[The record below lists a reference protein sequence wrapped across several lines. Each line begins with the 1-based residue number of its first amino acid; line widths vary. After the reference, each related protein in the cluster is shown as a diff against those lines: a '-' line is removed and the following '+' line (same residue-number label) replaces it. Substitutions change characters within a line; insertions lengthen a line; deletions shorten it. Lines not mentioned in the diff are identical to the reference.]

1 MTDLYYVQIAREERC
16 QREARNRAKKQMD
29 KLAQDCRNSQRKT
42 EHRLIQHSLE
52 WLINVFDN
60 EISGWREAN
69 KNGKPTKDAETC
81 KALSKLTKEN
91 LHLFIAEALS
101 DCIDFSMGRKTRC
114 NLSMKIGARLS
125 HMFLLQELQTN
136 HTKEYKKAIKRMRQ
150 KGEERKR
157 IDTLSFISKVAGVD
171 QSLKTK
177 TFEGNV
183 GLRVMLIIKNE
194 TKYFYEEMVQAGKK
208 TEYYLRINDK
218 VAEWIADGIKH
229 QLDIAYYNTP
239 MIVPPTNWGNGL
251 VIGGGY
257 LSTAQLPIPFVK
269 VATRSYLES
278 LDEINDPRLAT
289 VFNAVNY
296 AQDTGWRIN
305 KRIMNLIQ
313 YALDAGISIG
323 SLPELVAHTETPKPR
338 YSDEAAEILKKW
350 HEAKTKNGAFNN
362 REVWIATLSKS
373 QQRWVNDHLEWRKRE
388 ELRHKNNHSHAAEW
402 MDVARNLATAKE
414 LSAYSSCY
422 MPHQVD
428 FRGRVYAVTQGGI
441 NPQGPDYIK
450 AMLQFD
456 VGMELGDRGW
466 YWLRWH
472 TANVWGEDKAAHA
485 DRVKWTDAN
494 IEMIRMVASD
504 PLQYREWEGADK
516 PFQFL
521 ACCFEID
528 EALKTEGG
536 PTKYESRMPIALDG
550 SCSGLQ
556 HLGMATRCETT
567 GRAVN
572 LLAGDKPSDIYQI
585 VADKVADYL
594 DQVVSGELPVKKEG
608 WQEQAAKWISW
619 SAAWKNG
626 KLSRSITKRSV
637 MTYPYG
643 SAEYGFGD
651 QLLDDI
657 LNPAYGEAQKK
668 AYTLGIKIEDV
679 IPWTDEAELN
689 TAARFLARLIYKAV
703 VETVVVPAQ
712 VMEELKKLAS
722 LINKAGTDVWW
733 TTPLGFRVEQRYRDE
748 KTGRL
753 DSVVKGLS
761 FYDPT
766 HGEGKKDGEGK
777 KAPRMQVSF
786 KYKTDKLDKNK
797 QRDAIAPNVVH
808 SLDATHLMMT
818 VCACMKEGIKHFAL
832 IHDSFGTHAANTDQM
847 FRIVRE
853 QMVELYKADP
863 LGRIIDDLKG
873 QIKKGDLKNLPTPH
887 SKGQLNIEEILES
900 QYAFA

>member
-16 QREARNRAKKQMD
+16 QREARSRLQKQME
-29 KLAQDCRNSQRKT
+29 KMAQDGRHSQRPP
-42 EHRLIQHSLE
+42 EHHLIQHSLD
-52 WLINVFDN
+52 LIFN
-60 EISGWREAN
+60 EVEKRISYWRDASRE
-69 KNGKPTKDAETC
+69 GKPSKDADTYS
-81 KALSKLTKEN
+81 KLSKLTKEN
-91 LHLFIAEALS
+91 LHLFLAEALS
-101 DCIDFSMGRKTRC
+101 DCIDFSMARKTRC
-114 NLSMKIGARLS
+114 NLMMKIGTRLS
-125 HMFLLQELQTN
+125 HVLLLQELQVN
-136 HTKEYKKAIKRMRQ
+136 HAKEYKKAIKRMRQ

-157 IDTLSFISKVAGVD
+157 IDTLSFISKIAGVD
-171 QSLKTK
+171 QSLETK
-177 TFEGNV
+177 QLEGNV
-183 GLRVMLIIKNE
+183 GLRVMTLIKE
-194 TKYFYEEMVQAGKK
+194 VTKYFYEEKIDVKHNK
-208 TEYYLRINDK
+208 TEVFMRINNTVD
-218 VAEWIADGIKH
+218 AWIADGIKH

-278 LDEINDPRLAT
+278 LDERKDPRLAT
-289 VFNAVNY
+289 VFDAVNY

-305 KRIMNLIQ
+305 KRIMNIIK

-323 SLPELVAHTETPKPR
+323 SLPELLAHTKTPKPR

-350 HEAKTKNGAFNN
+350 HEAKKNNEAFKN
-362 REVWIATLSKS
+362 REVWIATLLKS
-373 QQRWVNDHLEWRKRE
+373 QRRWVNGHLEWRQRE
-388 ELRHKNNHSHAAEW
+388 ELRHKNNHAYAAEW
-402 MDVARNLATAKE
+402 MEVSRNLATAKE
-414 LSAYSSCY
+414 LSVYPSCY

-456 VGMELGDRGW
+456 VGMELGERGW

-472 TANVWGEDKAAHA
+472 TANVWGEDKAAHE
-485 DRVKWTDAN
+485 DRVKWTDEHLA
-494 IEMIRMVASD
+494 MIRMVASD
-504 PLQYREWEGADK
+504 PLQYRNWEHADK

-521 ACCFEID
+521 ACCFEIY
-528 EALKTEGG
+528 EAMQTEGG
-536 PTKYESRMPIALDG
+536 PVKFQSRMPIALDG

-585 VADKVADYL
+585 VADKVAVDL
-594 DQVVSGELPVKKEG
+594 EKIVLEKNDRKKDELQV
-608 WQEQAAKWISW
+608 QAAKWISW

-626 KLSRSITKRSV
+626 RLSRSITKRSV

-643 SAEYGFGD
+643 SAEYGFGK
-651 QLLDDI
+651 QLLADI
-657 LNPAYGEAQKK
+657 LEPAYEEAQKN
-668 AYTLGIKIEDV
+668 AYTLGKAVKDV
-679 IPWTDEAELN
+679 FPWADEAELN

-703 VETVVVPAQ
+703 VETVVIPAQ
-712 VMEELKKLAS
+712 VMAELKKLAS

-733 TTPLGFRVEQRYRDE
+733 TTPLGFRVEQRYRNK

-766 HGEGKKDGEGK
+766 YGEDGE
-777 KAPRMQVSF
+777 APRVQVSF
-786 KYKTDKLDKNK
+786 KYNSDKLDKNK

-818 VCACMKEGIKHFAL
+818 VYAAHAQGIKHFAL
-832 IHDSFGTHAANTDQM
+832 IHDSFATHAANTDQM

-863 LGRIIDDLKG
+863 LGQIIDDLKG
-873 QIKKGDLKNLPTPH
+873 QIMKDDLKKLPKPH

>member
-16 QREARNRAKKQMD
+16 QREARNRVQKQMD
-29 KLAQDCRNSQRKT
+29 KLAQDGRHSQRPP
-42 EHRLIQHSLE
+42 EHHLIQHSLY
-52 WLINVFDN
+52 LIIN
-60 EISGWREAN
+60 EVEKRISYWRDASRE
-69 KNGKPTKDAETC
+69 GKPSKDADTYS
-81 KALSKLTKEN
+81 KLSKLTKEN
-91 LHLFIAEALS
+91 LHLFLAESLS
-101 DCIDFSMGRKTRC
+101 DCIDFSMGRKSRC
-114 NLSMKIGARLS
+114 NLMMKIGARLS

-136 HTKEYKKAIKRMRQ
+136 HAKEYKKAIERMRQ

-183 GLRVMLIIKNE
+183 GLRVMLIIKE
-194 TKYFYEEMVQAGKK
+194 VTKYFYEEMVGVGGKK
-208 TEYYLRINDK
+208 TEYYLRINAK
-218 VAEWIADGIKH
+218 VDEWIADGIKH

-278 LDEINDPRLAT
+278 LDERNDPRLAT
-289 VFNAVNY
+289 VFDAVNY

-305 KRIMNLIQ
+305 KRIINLIQ

-323 SLPELVAHTETPKPR
+323 SLPQLVSHTQTPKPR
-338 YSDEAAEILKKW
+338 YSDEAAEILKTW
-350 HEAKTKNGAFNN
+350 HEAKTKNEAFNN

-373 QQRWVNDHLEWRKRE
+373 QQRLVNDHLEWRKRE

-402 MDVARNLATAKE
+402 MAVARNLATAKE
-414 LSAYSSCY
+414 LSVYPSCY

-456 VGMELGDRGW
+456 VGMELGERGW

-494 IEMIRMVASD
+494 IEMIQMIASD
-504 PLQYREWEGADK
+504 PLQNREWEGADK

-528 EALKTEGG
+528 EALNTQGG

-585 VADKVADYL
+585 VADKVAAYL
-594 DQVVSGELPVKKEG
+594 EQVVSGKLRVKKEG
-608 WQEQAAKWISW
+608 WQVQAAKWISW
-619 SAAWKNG
+619 AAAWKNG

-643 SAEYGFGD
+643 SVEYGFGD
-651 QLLDDI
+651 QLLADI
-657 LNPAYGEAQKK
+657 LEPAYEEAQKL
-668 AYTLGIKIEDV
+668 AYTQGKAVKDV
-679 IPWTDEAELN
+679 FPWADEAELN
-689 TAARFLARLIYKAV
+689 KAGRFLAWLIYKAV
-703 VETVVVPAQ
+703 VKTVVVPAQ
-712 VMEELKKLAS
+712 VMAELKKLAS
-722 LINKAGTDVWW
+722 LINNAGTDVWW

-766 HGEGKKDGEGK
+766 HGEDGEGK
-777 KAPRMQVSF
+777 KTQRVQVSF
-786 KYKTDKLDKNK
+786 KYKTDKLDTNK
-797 QRDAIAPNVVH
+797 QKNAIAPNVVH

-832 IHDSFGTHAANTDQM
+832 IHDSFGTHAANTEQM

-863 LGRIIDDLKG
+863 LGQIIEDLKG
-873 QIKKGDLKNLPTPH
+873 QMKEDDLKNLPTPH